1 MVTAPMITIRMEI
14 TIATM
19 GRLMKNFD
27 ITSPPFGFTGA
38 PGRILNSPSVT
49 TRSPGFSPSS
59 TTQSE
64 PIRSPTLTT
73 AKRIVLFGSTTA
85 TDSCLAFQ

>member
-27 ITSPPFGFTGA
+27 ITFAPFGFTGRA
-38 PGRILNSPSVT
+38 GADLEQPSVT
-49 TRSPGFSPSS
+49 TRSPGFKPSS
-59 TTQSE
+59 MIQSE
-64 PIRSPTLTT
+64 PMRSPTLTGV
-73 AKRIVLFGSTTA
+73 KRIVLFGSTTA
-85 TDSCLAFQ
+85 T